1 MVNLLPPFPRLLV
14 PYDGSDP
21 ARAALKFAIA
31 VAAGGA
37 TITLINIVD
46 ETTVMA
52 QSVSASIVAF
62 DPTPLMEAL
71 DAQGMAVLDDAAAA
85 CRAANATATSR
96 LVHEMPVAGILA
108 AMKEHASDLVIMGTH
123 ARKGVARTFLGST
136 TEGVLRSSHIPVLTV
151 RTGDRVASAPF
162 ATALVAVD
170 DSETADAAVA
180 VAALLARTAGT
191 RIIAAHVIDTD
202 ALYENSLAYGFD
214 PTQLAREMR
223 ADGTAIVRRSLT
235 RAALSPDTPV
245 AIAEGDPAAA
255 LIREAY
261 ARYATVIV
269 AGSHGR
275 RGLRRLFLG
284 SVAESIVRNSD
295 IPVLVVP
302 APG

>member
-1 MVNLLPPFPRLLV
+1 MANSLPPFPRLLV

-21 ARAALKFAIA
+21 AHAALKFAIA
-31 VAAGGA
+31 IAAGGA

-52 QSVSASIVAF
+52 QSVSTSIVAF

-71 DAQGMAVLDDAAAA
+71 DAQGTAVLDDAIAA
-85 CRAANATATSR
+85 CRAANAAAMSE

-108 AMKEHASDLVIMGTH
+108 AIKEHAADLVIMGTH
-123 ARKGVARTFLGST
+123 ARKGVARAFLGST
-136 TEGVLRSSHIPVLTV
+136 TEGILRSSQIPVLTV
-151 RTGDRVASAPF
+151 RTVDRVASAPF

-191 RIIAAHVIDTD
+191 RIIAAHALDTD
-202 ALYENSLAYGFD
+202 GLYENSRAYGFD
-214 PTQLAREMR
+214 PAQLARDMR
-223 ADGTAIVRRSLT
+223 ADGTAIVQRSLR
-235 RAALSPDTPV
+235 RAALSPDTSV
-245 AIAEGDPAAA
+245 AIVEGDPATA

-261 ARYATVIV
+261 ARRATAIV
-269 AGSHGR
+269 TGSHGR